1 MSLLT
6 TVKLGFDQIRTMT
19 CVSSGFRCSFLFLAL
34 FVTSQTLAKPGNSAN
49 STPVSSTATKRC
61 NNVYNSFYAGPNKKI
76 ETILHE
82 MKEQLNHFEDEI
94 IKTNKTLVKKPNKT
108 EIETILREMKKQLT
122 WVQDEVN
129 ILANKTSV
137 KEPNKK
143 IEIILQEIKEQ
154 LTEMQ
159 DDINI
164 LKGNKTLANAK
175 NCAELYKSG
184 QRISGVY
191 TIDPDGSGSFD
202 VFCDQTTTG
211 GGWTVFQKRLD
222 GSVDF
227 YRGWADYKR
236 GFGNL
241 NGEFW
246 LGLDKINRL
255 TKTKNRLR
263 VDLEDTAGKTAYA
276 EYDMFAVTS
285 ERTKYKLSLGTYSGT
300 AGDSLARQRGS
311 AFSTKDQDNDSWS
324 GNCPVRYKGAWWYAN
339 CRDSNLN
346 GLYHH
351 GKHSPGYDGVNW
363 YHWKGNYYSA
373 KRAEMKIRPVHF

>member
-1 MSLLT
+1 M
-6 TVKLGFDQIRTMT
+6 I
-19 CVSSGFRCSFLFLAL
+19 CVFPSFRCSLLFLAL
-34 FVTSQTLAKPGNSAN
+34 FVTGQTLASPENSAN

-61 NNVYNSFYAGPNKKI
+61 NNVYNNFYAGPNKKI
-76 ETILHE
+76 ETILQE
-82 MKEQLNHFEDEI
+82 MKEQL
-94 IKTNKTLVKKPNKT
+94 T
-108 EIETILREMKKQLT
+108 Q
-122 WVQDEVN
+122 
-129 ILANKTSV
+129 
-137 KEPNKK
+137 
-143 IEIILQEIKEQ
+143 
-154 LTEMQ
+154 MQ

-164 LKGNKTLANAK
+164 LKGNKTSVKAMK
-175 NCAELYKSG
+175 NFAELYKSG

-191 TIDPDGSGSFD
+191 TIDPDGSGAFD
-202 VFCDQTTTG
+202 VFCDQTTAG

-246 LGLDKINRL
+246 LGLDKIHHL
-255 TKTKNRLR
+255 TKTTKNRLR

-285 ERTKYKLSLGTYSGT
+285 ERTKYQLSLGTYSGT